1 MSKVSIIGAGAV
13 GSTAAY
19 LLSETPW
26 VKEVVLVD
34 VDRDRAQG
42 QALDMMHGVGVS
54 QAKRVIA
61 GEYEAT
67 QGSDVIIIT
76 IGVPEKVGESRLIP
90 LQKNADILKEIVP
103 KMTAYSPNA
112 KIVTVSNPVDILAY
126 TTYQISGK
134 APSDVIGLGTL
145 LDTSR
150 LKYLLSDYFNVSPKS
165 IEATVVGEHGDSQ
178 VVLWRHVRIGGLPL
192 EEFAASQN
200 MMLPDDFKETMAQR
214 VKDTAF
220 DVWKMKGPNCYC
232 VANAI
237 QCLVEALL
245 SPERRILPVSNLYT
259 TSTGLTVYISLP
271 SIVSE
276 QGVEQMLPELLN
288 AEEEAQLNASCAV
301 MHDYIQQLTL

>member
-19 LLSETPW
+19 LLSEMPW
-26 VKEVVLVD
+26 VREIVLVD
-34 VDRDRAQG
+34 VDQNRAQG
-42 QALDMMHGVGVS
+42 QALDMMHGIGVS

-61 GEYEAT
+61 GDYEAT

-103 KMTAYSPNA
+103 KITMYSPNA

-126 TTYQISGK
+126 TTYQISKK
-134 APSDVIGLGTL
+134 AASDVIGLGTL

-150 LKYLLSDYFNVSPKS
+150 LKYLLSDYFNISPKS

-178 VVLWRHVRIGGLPL
+178 VVLWRHVRIGGLTL
-192 EEFAASQN
+192 EAFATTQN
-200 MMLPDDFKETMAQR
+200 MTLADDFKETMAQR

-271 SIVSE
+271 SIVSA

-301 MHDYIQQLTL
+301 MHDYIQQMTL

>member
-13 GSTAAY
+13 GSTTAY

-26 VKEVVLVD
+26 VKEIVLVD
-34 VDRDRAQG
+34 VDKDRAQG

-54 QAKRVIA
+54 QTKRVMA
-61 GEYEAT
+61 GDYEAT

-76 IGVPEKVGESRLIP
+76 MGVPEKVGASRLTP

-103 KMTAYSPNA
+103 QMTTHSPNA
-112 KIVTVSNPVDILAY
+112 KIVIVSNPVDILAY

-134 APSDVIGLGTL
+134 KASDVMGLGTL

-150 LKYLLSDYFNVSPKS
+150 LKYLLSDYFNMSPKS

-178 VVLWRHVRIGGLPL
+178 VVLWRHVRVGGLTL
-192 EEFAASQN
+192 EAFAAAQN
-200 MMLPDDFKETMAQR
+200 MTLPEDFKEMMAQR

-245 SPERRILPVSNLYT
+245 RPERRVLPVSNLYT

-276 QGVEQMLPELLN
+276 QGIEKMLPELLN
-288 AEEEAQLNASCAV
+288 AEEEAQVNDSCAV
-301 MHDYIQQLTL
+301 MHDYVTQLTL

>member
-1 MSKVSIIGAGAV
+1 M
-13 GSTAAY
+13 
-19 LLSETPW
+19 
-26 VKEVVLVD
+26 
-34 VDRDRAQG
+34 
-42 QALDMMHGVGVS
+42 
-54 QAKRVIA
+54 
-61 GEYEAT
+61 
-67 QGSDVIIIT
+67 
-76 IGVPEKVGESRLIP
+76 
-90 LQKNADILKEIVP
+90 
-103 KMTAYSPNA
+103 
-112 KIVTVSNPVDILAY
+112 
-126 TTYQISGK
+126 
-134 APSDVIGLGTL
+134 

-192 EEFAASQN
+192 EAFAASQN